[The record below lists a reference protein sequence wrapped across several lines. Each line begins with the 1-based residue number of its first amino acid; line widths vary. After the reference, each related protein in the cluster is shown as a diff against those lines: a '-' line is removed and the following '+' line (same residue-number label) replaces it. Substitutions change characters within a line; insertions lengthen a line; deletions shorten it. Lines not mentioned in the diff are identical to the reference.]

1 MEEIYKKHSNLVYR
15 YLYSLCSDS
24 NLAEELT
31 QETFYKAIKGI
42 DKFHNE
48 CQISTWLCKIAKN
61 IWIDYLKKKKD
72 IISIDEDNYIESLI
86 TDNTFENDI
95 EDKNNVMQLYK
106 SIHKLDDS
114 TREVFYLRINGE
126 LSFKEIGEI
135 MNKSE
140 EWARIVFYRGKI
152 KIKEMIREN
161 EK

>member
-86 TDNTFENDI
+86 TNNTFENDI

-152 KIKEMIREN
+152 KIKEMMIDD
-161 EK
+161 KK